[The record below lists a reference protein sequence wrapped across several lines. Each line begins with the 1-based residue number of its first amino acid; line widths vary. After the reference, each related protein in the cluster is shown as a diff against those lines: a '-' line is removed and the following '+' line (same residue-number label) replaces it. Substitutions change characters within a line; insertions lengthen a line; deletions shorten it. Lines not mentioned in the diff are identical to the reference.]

1 MTPAPAQAPSRPLSH
16 EAASHQ
22 VFQYHPVL
30 GHRYIPGLRTRV
42 PHWNGGYLVRVNE
55 AGFRCDHEVTPER
68 PAGSARV
75 LLFGDSFT
83 AGDGVSNR
91 DRYGDALERLVPG
104 LQVLNFG
111 LSGSGT
117 DQQYLAFREMAAG
130 LDYDLV
136 VVGVFVENIRRIV
149 SRYRGYMTPAGELV
163 YRAKPFFEIGADGTL
178 TLRNVP
184 VPREPVAL
192 DEIPAAERDH
202 IADNEVRFRTARF
215 AGRGAVELAQR
226 VTRYQPLPAY
236 RRSSSRPWRLMRAI
250 LAEWAREARSPVLV
264 MPISLW
270 RYVVET
276 SSPRAY
282 RRRFGEL
289 EGLPGLSVH
298 DPLDDI
304 HAVPRA
310 EREGLRLI
318 DYHPSPAM
326 HGLLARSL
334 APPVRRMLGDR

>member
-1 MTPAPAQAPSRPLSH
+1 MTSRAAPTVAH
-16 EAASHQ
+16 ETASDQ
-22 VFQYHPVL
+22 VFQYDPVL
-30 GHRYIPGLRTRV
+30 GHRYIPGLKARL
-42 PHWNGGYLVRVNE
+42 PHWNGGYLVRVNG
-55 AGFRCDHEVTPER
+55 AGFRCDHEVAAR
-68 PAGSARV
+68 VPAGVARV
-75 LLFGDSFT
+75 LLYGDSFT

-117 DQQYLAFREMAAG
+117 DQQYLAFRETAAE

-136 VVGVFVENIRRIV
+136 VVGVFVENIRRNV
-149 SRYRGYMTPAGELV
+149 SRYRQQRTPAGDLV
-163 YRAKPFFEIGADGTL
+163 YRAKPYFELGDDEAL

-184 VPREPVAL
+184 VRREPLAL
-192 DEIPAAERDH
+192 ADISADERGH
-202 IADNEVRFRTARF
+202 IADHEVRLRSARF
-215 AGRGAVELAQR
+215 ASRRAVTLVQR

-236 RRSSSRPWRLMRAI
+236 RHRASPPWRLMRAI
-250 LAEWAREARSPVLV
+250 LAEWGREARSPVLV
-264 MPISLW
+264 MPIPLW

-282 RRRFGEL
+282 RRRFREL
-289 EGLPGLSVH
+289 DGAAGVTVH

-304 HAVPRA
+304 HAVPPA

-326 HGLLARSL
+326 HALLAESL
-334 APPVRRMLGDR
+334 APAVGRLLGGTP

>member
-1 MTPAPAQAPSRPLSH
+1 MTPAPAQLASPPLSH
-16 EAASHQ
+16 EAASDQ
-22 VFQYHPVL
+22 VFQYDPVL

-55 AGFRCDHEVTPER
+55 AGFRCDHEVAPER
-68 PAGSARV
+68 PAGSARA

-117 DQQYLAFREMAAG
+117 DQQYLAFREVAPG
-130 LDYDLV
+130 LEHDLV
-136 VVGVFVENIRRIV
+136 VVGVFVENIRRNV
-149 SRYRGYMTPAGELV
+149 SRYRRYMTPAGEQV
-163 YRAKPFFEIGADGTL
+163 YRAKPFFELGPDGAL
-178 TLRNVP
+178 ALRNVP
-184 VPREPVAL
+184 ARREPLAL
-192 DEIPAAERDH
+192 DDIPPAERDH
-202 IADNEVRFRTARF
+202 IADNEVRFRTTRF
-215 AGRGAVELAQR
+215 ARRGAVEAVQR

-236 RRSSSRPWRLMRAI
+236 RRPGSPPWRLLRAI
-250 LAEWAREARSPVLV
+250 LAEWAREARTPVLV
-264 MPISLW
+264 MPIPLW

-282 RRRFGEL
+282 RRRFREL
-289 EGLPGLSVH
+289 EAVPGLSVH

-304 HAVPRA
+304 RAVPKG

-334 APPVRRMLGDR
+334 APAVRRLLGEN